1 MEINQNT
8 STTGYPLHAFPLID
22 YRTCETCGFRL
33 MRVEPSSS
41 QSHPVEVSH
50 CPICGSTHDEMGYM
64 PGKNL
69 SSKDRQAAFDVWLA
83 SHGLNRSQ
91 LEDIYRLP
99 MDNFFV
105 TDPE

>member
-1 MEINQNT
+1 MEINQST
-8 STTGYPLHAFPLID
+8 STNGYPLHAFPPVD

-50 CPICGSTHDEMGYM
+50 CPICGSTHNEMGHT
-64 PGKNL
+64 PGNRL
-69 SSKDRQAAFDVWLA
+69 STAELQAAFDVWLA

-91 LEDIYRLP
+91 LENIYRLP
-99 MDNFFV
+99 MENFFS
-105 TDPE
+105 TKFK